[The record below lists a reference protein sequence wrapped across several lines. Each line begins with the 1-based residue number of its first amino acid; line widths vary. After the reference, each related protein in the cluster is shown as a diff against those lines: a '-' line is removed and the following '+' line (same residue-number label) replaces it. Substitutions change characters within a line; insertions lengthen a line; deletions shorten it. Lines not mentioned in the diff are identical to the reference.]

1 MTVKEVIDIYRKSKT
16 LPRKCHLNWLKENF
30 NPILYDIDKS
40 LNINWGCQ
48 TCARNYLSMIS
59 RYLEDLEIKQAEQ
72 DEEAKPKILRRLLRV
87 DEVGLYEITL
97 INDKVIKIKDING
110 CKVKNNEVLL
120 DYVETNSKAK

>member
-1 MTVKEVIDIYRKSKT
+1 MTVKEVIDIYRSSQT

-72 DEEAKPKILRRLLRV
+72 DEAAERAAMQDMINEQERKKNAEKVAK
-87 DEVGLYEITL
+87 
-97 INDKVIKIKDING
+97 NG
-110 CKVKNNEVLL
+110 R
-120 DYVETNSKAK
+120 SKAKNIKKTVKS

>member
-1 MTVKEVIDIYRKSKT
+1 MTVKEVIDIYRSSQT

-59 RYLEDLEIKQAEQ
+59 RYLDELKIKQAEQ
-72 DEEAKPKILRRLLRV
+72 DEAAERAAMQDMINEQERKKNAEKVAK
-87 DEVGLYEITL
+87 
-97 INDKVIKIKDING
+97 NG
-110 CKVKNNEVLL
+110 R
-120 DYVETNSKAK
+120 SKAKNIKKTVKS